1 MLHKKSEKG
10 QALILI
16 ALAIV
21 GLVGLTALAVDG
33 GVAYSDRRQAQ
44 NAADAAALA
53 AAREMARG
61 GSTTSITDVALSL
74 AAMNG
79 YSGGKAFVSVNSP
92 PSNFIDSNGD
102 GNNDCNEINDGDGYD
117 GGDDTELDGGD
128 NDDDNDGIKNSED
141 NDDDNDGI
149 DDEHDND
156 DDNDGIDDEHD
167 NHDNDDDNDG
177 IENDDDND
185 DDNDGIDDEHDNDD
199 DNDGIDDEHD
209 NDDDND
215 GNEEPTPEQ
224 CHNALYGSD
233 PSYIQVIIT
242 SYVDTYFAP
251 VVGVNRTVN
260 VVQAIARVIPPTPQ
274 VMYNGDAV
282 VGLAPTGCDNVNIAG
297 NGQIQTWGGGLFSN
311 STDNCGMTFQGSSQT
326 QTHEGS
332 GGINM
337 VGGAYQKIGNPSIQD
352 HGEGFHYNLPQY
364 PYPPTDL
371 PNPICTGDSSWTGN
385 VMSPGNYT
393 GTFPPAG
400 VTTLQPGVY
409 CIYGDFNMNGNDYLT
424 GHEVVLVME
433 TGALHWNG
441 NAVVTDLTAPTSG
454 PFQGLLM
461 FAPLSNTNTM
471 IFNGTADV
479 SLSGTTLFPA
489 AEIKING
496 AHVQFQKK
504 SSQLIGYR
512 VEISGGSDIQIE
524 INHSSLY
531 QPDTDPIIQLVQ

>member
-1 MLHKKSEKG
+1 MIPRKNERG

-16 ALAIV
+16 VLAIV
-21 GLVGLTALAVDG
+21 GLIGLTALAVDG
-33 GVAYSDRRQAQ
+33 GVAYSDRRQSQ
-44 NAADAAALA
+44 NAADASALA
-53 AAREMARG
+53 AALAKSRDQDL
-61 GSTTSITDVALSL
+61 TS
-74 AAMNG
+74 AA
-79 YSGGKAFVSVNSP
+79 YVRAA
-92 PSNFIDSNGD
+92 SNNF
-102 GNNDCNEINDGDGYD
+102 NNDGTTNVV
-117 GGDDTELDGGD
+117 TV
-128 NDDDNDGIKNSED
+128 
-141 NDDDNDGI
+141 
-149 DDEHDND
+149 
-156 DDNDGIDDEHD
+156 
-167 NHDNDDDNDG
+167 
-177 IENDDDND
+177 
-185 DDNDGIDDEHDNDD
+185 
-199 DNDGIDDEHD
+199 
-209 NDDDND
+209 
-215 GNEEPTPEQ
+215 
-224 CHNALYGSD
+224 HNPPASGPYQNIPGSD
-233 PSYIQVIIT
+233 CYADSTCDQYIQVIIT
-242 SYVDTYFAP
+242 SHVDTYFGP
-251 VVGVNRTVN
+251 VIGFDSVENK
-260 VVQAIARVIPPTPQ
+260 VQAVARVIPPTPQ

-400 VTTLQPGVY
+400 VTTLQSGVY
-409 CIYGDFNMNGNDYLT
+409 CIYGDFNMNGNDHLT